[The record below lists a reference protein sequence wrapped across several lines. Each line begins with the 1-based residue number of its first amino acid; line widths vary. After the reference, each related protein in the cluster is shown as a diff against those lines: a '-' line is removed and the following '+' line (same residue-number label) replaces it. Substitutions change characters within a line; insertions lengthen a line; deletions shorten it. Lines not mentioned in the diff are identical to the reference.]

1 MRPFAAIS
9 SRARRLSP
17 VSASAVAAVL
27 AVGVVMGPGPAPFF
41 ADRALAAEEALDPRA
56 GDPGYERSRRLFGA
70 LKDILDEA
78 ARSRMRQQ
86 TDPESGV
93 SGFVLRQFGA
103 DEGSRVRELLG
114 SAFEMMTDAPVA
126 EMQKQIGDARKE
138 IETMK
143 GQIAELREQRIA
155 APEDGGWE
163 SWLGLSDDQR
173 TLTDAI
179 TELERRIGEQEA
191 RIDAQKQAF
200 ADAMTEAGA
209 PLTQE
214 QVDLLLESVTGKDL
228 VELAAAYE
236 AVRGVS
242 EHLRRLMDESGEDLA
257 YAKRYYGMH
266 TALIALLVES
276 QTQFLAQID
285 EGYMPKLEAIED
297 DIADASRETR
307 RLLDDYPTVA
317 QREALEANARSQK
330 VASDALKLYR
340 DYLNRQRTQVAEARD
355 RTVKELRVADNTLRT
370 VDASYQLREVMENA
384 ATSFEALQ
392 SLESPGFERLFRNEQ
407 LRREFKELTD
417 KLSPSS

>member
-1 MRPFAAIS
+1 MSVSAAPIKPGRRRHAATAAIVAMLAAAPLSVSPLPFA
-9 SRARRLSP
+9 LG
-17 VSASAVAAVL
+17 AAH
-27 AVGVVMGPGPAPFF
+27 
-41 ADRALAAEEALDPRA
+41 AAEDAADPRA
-56 GDPGYERSRRLFGA
+56 GDPGHERSRRLFGA
-70 LKDILDEA
+70 LKEILDEA
-78 ARSRMRQQ
+78 AKSRMRQQ
-86 TDPESGV
+86 TDPETGV
-93 SGFVLRQFGA
+93 SGFMLRQFGA
-103 DEGSRVRELLG
+103 DEGTRVRDLLG

-126 EMQKQIGDARKE
+126 EMQKQIGEARGE

-163 SWLGLSDDQR
+163 SWLGLSDDQN

-179 TELERRIGEQEA
+179 SELERRIGEQEK
-191 RIDAQKQAF
+191 RIAAQKQAF
-200 ADAMTEAGA
+200 ADAMTAAGA
-209 PLTQE
+209 PLTNE

-242 EHLRRLMDESGEDLA
+242 EHLRQLMDESGEGLTF
-257 YAKRYYGMH
+257 AKRYYGMH

-276 QTQFLAQID
+276 QSQFLSQID
-285 EGYMPKLEAIED
+285 EGYMPKLDAIED
-297 DIADASRETR
+297 DIADAARQTE
-307 RLLDDYPTVA
+307 RLLDDDPTEA

-330 VASDALKLYR
+330 VATDALALYR
-340 DYLNRQRTQVAEARD
+340 DYLRRQRTQVAEARE

-417 KLSPSS
+417 KLSPAS